1 MTYKKKL
8 IEVALPLEAINKE
21 SAREKSIRHGH
32 PSTLH
37 LWWARRPLAACRAV
51 LFASLVDD
59 PSSLPDE
66 FPTEDEQ
73 NIERLRLFGII
84 ERLVKWEN
92 INNQDVL
99 NEARA
104 EILKS
109 TNGNPPPVYDPF
121 CGGGSIPLEAQRL
134 GLEAHGSDLN
144 PVAVL
149 ITKSLIEIPPKFK
162 DMPPVNPLARA
173 KDVRQEGTGNRGSKN
188 ERNSIT
194 SGSNCL
200 AEVDG
205 SGSTGLSSERSLS
218 KGGDVSDDQ
227 SDYSS
232 GGVGS
237 SEHSGRKRKGNS
249 QGLRQFPS
257 DRQGIVN
264 GNRDVSDV
272 SGASRLF
279 DSAGGESDS
288 EPDCGNQQDA
298 NCSPQKTARV
308 LTNSVTRSLF
318 PLTYK
323 GAQGLA
329 DDVRYYG
336 AWMRDEA
343 FKRIGHLYPKVIIG
357 DRGQVLGGEGRGERE
372 EGRGEATVPRSLS
385 PTSYTV
391 IAWVWARTVK
401 CPNPSCGCAM
411 PLVRSFA
418 LSTKKGK
425 EAWIEYEV
433 IGNREERT
441 VASPLPSP
449 LSPVTSSLLPL
460 PSPLSSLPS
469 SPSIRFSVKSGT
481 GKPPEGTVSRK
492 GARCIA
498 CESDV
503 KLDHVRAEGKAGRMG
518 AQLIAIVAEGNK
530 GRVYLSP
537 SDEQE
542 NIANSAQPTWK
553 PETELVQ
560 NSRHVTPIVYGMTK
574 HSDLFTSRQLVALT
588 TFSDLVKDAREKV
601 IADGGTEDYANA
613 VATYLSFGVDRLA
626 DRNSTIC
633 SWDSGRDSTRN
644 TFARQAIQMTWDFA
658 ETNPMSDSTGNFLGA
673 IDWVYKVLQESRTNT
688 HGFAKQQDAVEEKAT
703 ETGFLF
709 STDPPYYDAIPYADL
724 SDFFYVWLR
733 QSLNGIYPD
742 LCSTLLVPKT
752 QEMIAD
758 HFRHGSRDKAKQF
771 FEDGLSKVFHQVRKS
786 AHSDYPFT
794 VYYAFKQTESDDE
807 DSENETDSSS
817 IASTG
822 WETILEAL
830 IQSSFAITGT
840 VPLRTELANRM
851 RGQGSNALASSI
863 VLVCRPRPD
872 NATSTTRRQFLNELK
887 RDLPDALKKLQQGNI
902 APVDLAQA
910 SIGPGMAVYSKYAK
924 VLEPDG
930 SAMRVRTALQLINQA
945 LDEYFAEQE
954 GEFDTDTRWAL
965 AWFEQ
970 SQFNEGAYGDA
981 ETLSTAKNIS
991 VQGLVNSGILFA
1003 KGGKVRLLKRD
1014 ELPADWNPAND
1025 NRTPAW
1031 EVAHHLIR
1039 ALDKLGET
1047 GAANLL
1053 AQVGIDKGEIA
1064 KDLSYRLYSI
1074 CDRKGWTQLALD
1086 YNSLVISWQAIV
1098 QLAIAQPK
1106 PSYEE
1111 TPLFNLEGN

>member
-1 MTYKKKL
+1 M
-8 IEVALPLEAINKE
+8 
-21 SAREKSIRHGH
+21 
-32 PSTLH
+32 
-37 LWWARRPLAACRAV
+37 
-51 LFASLVDD
+51 
-59 PSSLPDE
+59 
-66 FPTEDEQ
+66 
-73 NIERLRLFGII
+73 
-84 ERLVKWEN
+84 
-92 INNQDVL
+92 

-149 ITKSLIEIPPKFK
+149 ITKALIKIPPKFK
-162 DMPPVNPLARA
+162 DLPPVNPASTVRA
-173 KDVRQEGTGNRGSKN
+173 EGEGKKPKKGAKNKD
-188 ERNSIT
+188 
-194 SGSNCL
+194 
-200 AEVDG
+200 
-205 SGSTGLSSERSLS
+205 
-218 KGGDVSDDQ
+218 
-227 SDYSS
+227 
-232 GGVGS
+232 
-237 SEHSGRKRKGNS
+237 
-249 QGLRQFPS
+249 
-257 DRQGIVN
+257 
-264 GNRDVSDV
+264 
-272 SGASRLF
+272 RLMQWF
-279 DSAGGESDS
+279 
-288 EPDCGNQQDA
+288 
-298 NCSPQKTARV
+298 
-308 LTNSVTRSLF
+308 
-318 PLTYK
+318 
-323 GAQGLA
+323 GAQGMA

-343 FKRIGHLYPKVIIG
+343 FKKIGHLYPKVSLPDGG
-357 DRGQVLGGEGRGERE
+357 D
-372 EGRGEATVPRSLS
+372 A
-385 PTSYTV
+385 TV
-391 IAWVWARTVK
+391 IAWIWTRTVK

-418 LSTKKGK
+418 LSTKQGK
-425 EAWIEYEV
+425 EAWIEYEIERSSDVPKV
-433 IGNREERT
+433 IF
-441 VASPLPSP
+441 A
-449 LSPVTSSLLPL
+449 
-460 PSPLSSLPS
+460 
-469 SPSIRFSVKSGT
+469 VKSGM
-481 GKPPEGTVSRK
+481 GEPPEGTVSRK

-503 KLDHVRAEGKAGRMG
+503 KLDHVRAEGKAGRME
-518 AQLIAIVAEGNK
+518 AQLMAIVAEGNK
-530 GRVYLSP
+530 GRIYLEP
-537 SDEQE
+537 SEQQE
-542 NIANSAQPTWK
+542 NIANSAQPVWK
-553 PETELVQ
+553 PETELVP

-574 HSDLFTSRQLVALT
+574 HSDLFMSRQLVALT
-588 TFSDLVKDAREKV
+588 TFSDLVKEARDRV
-601 IADGGTEDYANA
+601 ITDGGKQEYANA
-613 VATYLSFGVDRLA
+613 VATYLSFSVDRLA

-658 ETNPMSDSTGNFLGA
+658 ETNPMSESTGNFLGA
-673 IDWVYKVLQESRTNT
+673 IDWVYKVLQESRTSI
-688 HGFAKQQDAVEEKAT
+688 HGFAKQQDAVEEKVT
-703 ETGFLF
+703 DTGFLF
-709 STDPPYYDAIPYADL
+709 STDPPYYNAIPYADL

-742 LCSTLLVPKT
+742 LCSTLLVPKS
-752 QEMIAD
+752 QEMVAD
-758 HFRHGSRDKAKQF
+758 HFRHGSKEKAKEF
-771 FEDGLSKVFHQVRKS
+771 FEDGLSKVFQQIRKS
-786 AHSDYPFT
+786 AHPDYPFT

-807 DSENETDSSS
+807 DSENKTNSNS

-991 VQGLVNSGILFA
+991 VQGLVNSGILYA

-1014 ELPADWNPAND
+1014 ELPTDWNPTTD
-1025 NRTPAW
+1025 SRVPAW
-1031 EVAHHLIR
+1031 EVAHYLIR

-1064 KDLSYRLYSI
+1064 KDLSYRLYSMHLRSQRLDTTSPRLQQPRDLMAS
-1074 CDRKGWTQLALD
+1074 DRATSDRREKAHHRTRQF
-1086 YNSLVISWQAIV
+1086 I
-1098 QLAIAQPK
+1098 
-1106 PSYEE
+1106 
-1111 TPLFNLEGN
+1111 

>member
-1 MTYKKKL
+1 
-8 IEVALPLEAINKE
+8 V
-21 SAREKSIRHGH
+21 
-32 PSTLH
+32 
-37 LWWARRPLAACRAV
+37 V
-51 LFASLVDD
+51 
-59 PSSLPDE
+59 
-66 FPTEDEQ
+66 
-73 NIERLRLFGII
+73 
-84 ERLVKWEN
+84 
-92 INNQDVL
+92 
-99 NEARA
+99 
-104 EILKS
+104 
-109 TNGNPPPVYDPF
+109 
-121 CGGGSIPLEAQRL
+121 
-134 GLEAHGSDLN
+134 
-144 PVAVL
+144 
-149 ITKSLIEIPPKFK
+149 
-162 DMPPVNPLARA
+162 
-173 KDVRQEGTGNRGSKN
+173 
-188 ERNSIT
+188 
-194 SGSNCL
+194 
-200 AEVDG
+200 
-205 SGSTGLSSERSLS
+205 
-218 KGGDVSDDQ
+218 
-227 SDYSS
+227 
-232 GGVGS
+232 
-237 SEHSGRKRKGNS
+237 
-249 QGLRQFPS
+249 
-257 DRQGIVN
+257 
-264 GNRDVSDV
+264 
-272 SGASRLF
+272 
-279 DSAGGESDS
+279 
-288 EPDCGNQQDA
+288 
-298 NCSPQKTARV
+298 
-308 LTNSVTRSLF
+308 
-318 PLTYK
+318 
-323 GAQGLA
+323 
-329 DDVRYYG
+329 
-336 AWMRDEA
+336 
-343 FKRIGHLYPKVIIG
+343 
-357 DRGQVLGGEGRGERE
+357 
-372 EGRGEATVPRSLS
+372 
-385 PTSYTV
+385 
-391 IAWVWARTVK
+391 
-401 CPNPSCGCAM
+401 
-411 PLVRSFA
+411 
-418 LSTKKGK
+418 
-425 EAWIEYEV
+425 
-433 IGNREERT
+433 
-441 VASPLPSP
+441 
-449 LSPVTSSLLPL
+449 
-460 PSPLSSLPS
+460 
-469 SPSIRFSVKSGT
+469 FSVKSGT
-481 GKPPEGTVSRK
+481 GEPPEGTVSRK

-518 AQLIAIVAEGNK
+518 AQLMAIVAEGNK

-601 IADGGTEDYANA
+601 IADGGTEEYANA
-613 VATYLSFGVDRLA
+613 VATYLAFTVDKNA
-626 DRNSTIC
+626 DYWSSIC
-633 SWDSGRDSTRN
+633 SWHTGRDTVRN
-644 TFARQAIQMTWDFA
+644 TFARQAIPMVWDFA

-688 HGFAKQQDAVEEKAT
+688 HGFAKQQDAVEEKVT

-887 RDLPDALKKLQQGNI
+887 RERPDALKKLQQGNI

-1014 ELPADWNPAND
+1014 ELPTDWNPAND

-1047 GAANLL
+1047 GAAKLL

>member
-1 MTYKKKL
+1 
-8 IEVALPLEAINKE
+8 
-21 SAREKSIRHGH
+21 
-32 PSTLH
+32 
-37 LWWARRPLAACRAV
+37 
-51 LFASLVDD
+51 
-59 PSSLPDE
+59 
-66 FPTEDEQ
+66 
-73 NIERLRLFGII
+73 
-84 ERLVKWEN
+84 
-92 INNQDVL
+92 
-99 NEARA
+99 
-104 EILKS
+104 
-109 TNGNPPPVYDPF
+109 
-121 CGGGSIPLEAQRL
+121 
-134 GLEAHGSDLN
+134 
-144 PVAVL
+144 
-149 ITKSLIEIPPKFK
+149 
-162 DMPPVNPLARA
+162 
-173 KDVRQEGTGNRGSKN
+173 
-188 ERNSIT
+188 
-194 SGSNCL
+194 
-200 AEVDG
+200 
-205 SGSTGLSSERSLS
+205 
-218 KGGDVSDDQ
+218 
-227 SDYSS
+227 
-232 GGVGS
+232 
-237 SEHSGRKRKGNS
+237 
-249 QGLRQFPS
+249 
-257 DRQGIVN
+257 
-264 GNRDVSDV
+264 
-272 SGASRLF
+272 
-279 DSAGGESDS
+279 
-288 EPDCGNQQDA
+288 
-298 NCSPQKTARV
+298 
-308 LTNSVTRSLF
+308 
-318 PLTYK
+318 
-323 GAQGLA
+323 
-329 DDVRYYG
+329 
-336 AWMRDEA
+336 
-343 FKRIGHLYPKVIIG
+343 
-357 DRGQVLGGEGRGERE
+357 
-372 EGRGEATVPRSLS
+372 
-385 PTSYTV
+385 
-391 IAWVWARTVK
+391 
-401 CPNPSCGCAM
+401 M

-418 LSTKKGK
+418 LSTKNGK
-425 EAWIEYEV
+425 EAWIEYEIERSGDVPKV
-433 IGNREERT
+433 IF
-441 VASPLPSP
+441 A
-449 LSPVTSSLLPL
+449 
-460 PSPLSSLPS
+460 
-469 SPSIRFSVKSGT
+469 VKSGT
-481 GKPPEGTVSRK
+481 GEPPEGTVSRK

-518 AQLIAIVAEGNK
+518 AQLMAIVAEGNK
-530 GRVYLSP
+530 QRFYLSP
-537 SDEQE
+537 SEEHEEITKQ
-542 NIANSAQPTWK
+542 AVPKWK
-553 PETELVQ
+553 PETELSTHSQ
-560 NSRHVTPIVYGMTK
+560 YMAAPRYGITK
-574 HSDLFTSRQLVALT
+574 HSDLFTARQLVALT

-601 IADGGTEDYANA
+601 IVDGGTEEYANA
-613 VATYLSFGVDRLA
+613 IATYLSFTVDK
-626 DRNSTIC
+626 NSDYWNNICTWHINRETI
-633 SWDSGRDSTRN
+633 GHLFTK
-644 TFARQAIQMTWDFA
+644 QAIPMSWDFA

-673 IDWVYKVLQESRTNT
+673 IDWVCKVVQASRTDI
-688 HGFAKQQDAVEEKAT
+688 HGFAKQQDAVEEKVT

-742 LCSTLLVPKT
+742 LCSTLLVPKS
-752 QEMIAD
+752 QEMVAD
-758 HFRHGSRDKAKQF
+758 HFRHGSKEKAKQF
-771 FEDGLSKVFHQVRKS
+771 FEDGLNKVFHQVRKS
-786 AHSDYPFT
+786 AHPDYPFT

-887 RDLPDALKKLQQGNI
+887 RELPDALKKLQQGNI

-991 VQGLVNSGILFA
+991 VQGLVNSGILYA

-1014 ELPADWNPAND
+1014 ELPTDWNPNND
-1025 NRTPAW
+1025 NRVPAW

-1053 AQVGIDKGEIA
+1053 AQVGIDKGETA

-1098 QLAIAQPK
+1098 QLASAEKK
-1106 PSYEE
+1106 PTTEQGN
-1111 TPLFNLEGN
+1111 LFNT

>member
-1 MTYKKKL
+1 
-8 IEVALPLEAINKE
+8 
-21 SAREKSIRHGH
+21 
-32 PSTLH
+32 
-37 LWWARRPLAACRAV
+37 LAACRAV

-144 PVAVL
+144 PVALL
-149 ITKSLIEIPPKFK
+149 ITKALIEIPPKFK
-162 DMPPVNPLARA
+162 DLPPVNPLARA

-298 NCSPQKTARV
+298 NCSPQKIARV

-391 IAWVWARTVK
+391 IAWIWARTVK

-425 EAWIEYEV
+425 EAWIDYEVIGNRYEV

-441 VASPLPSP
+441 VASPLPS
-449 LSPVTSSLLPL
+449 S
-460 PSPLSSLPS
+460 LSSLPS

-518 AQLIAIVAEGNK
+518 AQLMAIVAEGNK
-530 GRVYLSP
+530 GRIYLEP
-537 SDEQE
+537 SQEQE
-542 NIANSAQPTWK
+542 DIAAKAIPTWK
-553 PETELVQ
+553 PNGEMPVKHRNFQ
-560 NSRHVTPIVYGMTK
+560 PPVYGMLMFG
-574 HSDLFTSRQLVALT
+574 DLFTPRQLVSLV
-588 TFSDLVKDAREKV
+588 TFSSLVSEAREKV
-601 IADGGTEDYANA
+601 IADGGTEKYADA
-613 VATYLSFGVDRLA
+613 VATYLALGVSKLSDIC
-626 DRNSTIC
+626 NSLC
-633 SWDSGRDSTRN
+633 MWEN
-644 TFARQAIQMTWDFA
+644 TKTQVRHLFTRQAIPILWDFA
-658 ETNPMSDSTGNFLGA
+658 EPNIFSDSAGDFGISLGNLTRVIEKLPSISSGQVKQR
-673 IDWVYKVLQESRTNT
+673 DSRNLLVT
-688 HGFAKQQDAVEEKAT
+688 EK
-703 ETGFLF
+703 FLF
-709 STDPPYYDAIPYADL
+709 STDPPYYDNICYADL

-733 QSLNGIYPD
+733 RTLNDVYPD
-742 LCSTLLVPKT
+742 LFSTLLVPKAS
-752 QEMIAD
+752 ELIAAP
-758 HFRHGSRDKAKQF
+758 HRFGGNKEKAKEF
-771 FEDGLSKVFHQVRKS
+771 FENGLKEVFSQIYKAS
-786 AHSDYPFT
+786 NPDYPTT
-794 VYYAFKQTESDDE
+794 VYYAFKQTESDD
-807 DSENETDSSS
+807 DDLRTPSSVS
-817 IASTG
+817 STG
-822 WETILEAL
+822 WETMLEGL
-830 IQSSFAITGT
+830 IQSGFSITGT
-840 VPLRTELANRM
+840 VPMRTEMVNRSIAS
-851 RGQGSNALASSI
+851 GTNALASCI

-887 RDLPDALKKLQQGNI
+887 RELPDALKKLQQGNI

-1014 ELPADWNPAND
+1014 ELPVDWNPEND

>member
-149 ITKSLIEIPPKFK
+149 ITKALIEIPPKFK
-162 DMPPVNPLARA
+162 DLPPVNPA
-173 KDVRQEGTGNRGSKN
+173 
-188 ERNSIT
+188 
-194 SGSNCL
+194 
-200 AEVDG
+200 
-205 SGSTGLSSERSLS
+205 STPSPPSPLSQGE
-218 KGGDVSDDQ
+218 
-227 SDYSS
+227 
-232 GGVGS
+232 
-237 SEHSGRKRKGNS
+237 KGNKS
-249 QGLRQFPS
+249 KKAVKNK
-257 DRQGIVN
+257 DRLMQW
-264 GNRDVSDV
+264 
-272 SGASRLF
+272 
-279 DSAGGESDS
+279 
-288 EPDCGNQQDA
+288 
-298 NCSPQKTARV
+298 
-308 LTNSVTRSLF
+308 
-318 PLTYK
+318 Y

-343 FKRIGHLYPKVIIG
+343 FKKIGHLYPKVSLTPQPPLPEGEGESDKWEFSVALQKKMQEIAQQFRKEPTESESILWDLLRNRKLDNRKFRRQHPIG
-357 DRGQVLGGEGRGERE
+357 RFVVDFYCHEERLIVEIDGGIHASQQDLDRQRQEILESLGLRFVRISSNLVETNPQDALQKIRNAFLPPSPSGRGAGGEGND
-372 EGRGEATVPRSLS
+372 A
-385 PTSYTV
+385 TV
-391 IAWVWARTVK
+391 IAWIWARTVK

-418 LSTKKGK
+418 LSNKKGK
-425 EAWIEYEV
+425 EAWIEYEIEHSGNVPKV
-433 IGNREERT
+433 IF
-441 VASPLPSP
+441 A
-449 LSPVTSSLLPL
+449 
-460 PSPLSSLPS
+460 
-469 SPSIRFSVKSGT
+469 VKSGT
-481 GKPPEGTVSRK
+481 GEPPEGTVNRK

-518 AQLIAIVAEGNK
+518 AQLMAIVAEGNK
-530 GRVYLSP
+530 GRIYLEP

-542 NIANSAQPTWK
+542 NTANSAQTAWK
-553 PETELVQ
+553 PETELVP

-574 HSDLFTSRQLVALT
+574 HSDLFMSRQLVALT
-588 TFSDLVKDAREKV
+588 TFSDLVKDARDKV
-601 IADGGTEDYANA
+601 IADRGTQEYANA

-673 IDWVYKVLQESRTNT
+673 IDWVYKVLQESRTSI
-688 HGFAKQQDAVEEKAT
+688 HGFAKQQDAVEEKVT

-742 LCSTLLVPKT
+742 LCSTLLVPKS
-752 QEMIAD
+752 QEMVAD
-758 HFRHGSRDKAKQF
+758 RFRHGSKDKAKQF
-771 FEDGLSKVFHQVRKS
+771 FEDGLSKVFQQVRKS

-887 RDLPDALKKLQQGNI
+887 R
-902 APVDLAQA
+902 
-910 SIGPGMAVYSKYAK
+910 
-924 VLEPDG
+924 
-930 SAMRVRTALQLINQA
+930 
-945 LDEYFAEQE
+945 
-954 GEFDTDTRWAL
+954 
-965 AWFEQ
+965 
-970 SQFNEGAYGDA
+970 
-981 ETLSTAKNIS
+981 
-991 VQGLVNSGILFA
+991 
-1003 KGGKVRLLKRD
+1003 
-1014 ELPADWNPAND
+1014 
-1025 NRTPAW
+1025 
-1031 EVAHHLIR
+1031 
-1039 ALDKLGET
+1039 
-1047 GAANLL
+1047 
-1053 AQVGIDKGEIA
+1053 
-1064 KDLSYRLYSI
+1064 
-1074 CDRKGWTQLALD
+1074 
-1086 YNSLVISWQAIV
+1086 
-1098 QLAIAQPK
+1098 
-1106 PSYEE
+1106 
-1111 TPLFNLEGN
+1111 

>member
-298 NCSPQKTARV
+298 NCSPQKIARV

-372 EGRGEATVPRSLS
+372 EGRGGSYCS
-385 PTSYTV
+385 PFPIPYFLHS
-391 IAWVWARTVK
+391 
-401 CPNPSCGCAM
+401 
-411 PLVRSFA
+411 
-418 LSTKKGK
+418 
-425 EAWIEYEV
+425 
-433 IGNREERT
+433 NR
-441 VASPLPSP
+441 
-449 LSPVTSSLLPL
+449 
-460 PSPLSSLPS
+460 
-469 SPSIRFSVKSGT
+469 
-481 GKPPEGTVSRK
+481 
-492 GARCIA
+492 
-498 CESDV
+498 
-503 KLDHVRAEGKAGRMG
+503 M
-518 AQLIAIVAEGNK
+518 
-530 GRVYLSP
+530 
-537 SDEQE
+537 
-542 NIANSAQPTWK
+542 
-553 PETELVQ
+553 
-560 NSRHVTPIVYGMTK
+560 
-574 HSDLFTSRQLVALT
+574 DLG
-588 TFSDLVKDAREKV
+588 
-601 IADGGTEDYANA
+601 ADGE
-613 VATYLSFGVDRLA
+613 
-626 DRNSTIC
+626 
-633 SWDSGRDSTRN
+633 
-644 TFARQAIQMTWDFA
+644 
-658 ETNPMSDSTGNFLGA
+658 MS
-673 IDWVYKVLQESRTNT
+673 
-688 HGFAKQQDAVEEKAT
+688 
-703 ETGFLF
+703 
-709 STDPPYYDAIPYADL
+709 
-724 SDFFYVWLR
+724 
-733 QSLNGIYPD
+733 
-742 LCSTLLVPKT
+742 
-752 QEMIAD
+752 
-758 HFRHGSRDKAKQF
+758 
-771 FEDGLSKVFHQVRKS
+771 
-786 AHSDYPFT
+786 
-794 VYYAFKQTESDDE
+794 
-807 DSENETDSSS
+807 
-817 IASTG
+817 
-822 WETILEAL
+822 
-830 IQSSFAITGT
+830 
-840 VPLRTELANRM
+840 
-851 RGQGSNALASSI
+851 
-863 VLVCRPRPD
+863 
-872 NATSTTRRQFLNELK
+872 
-887 RDLPDALKKLQQGNI
+887 
-902 APVDLAQA
+902 
-910 SIGPGMAVYSKYAK
+910 
-924 VLEPDG
+924 
-930 SAMRVRTALQLINQA
+930 
-945 LDEYFAEQE
+945 
-954 GEFDTDTRWAL
+954 
-965 AWFEQ
+965 
-970 SQFNEGAYGDA
+970 
-981 ETLSTAKNIS
+981 
-991 VQGLVNSGILFA
+991 
-1003 KGGKVRLLKRD
+1003 
-1014 ELPADWNPAND
+1014 
-1025 NRTPAW
+1025 
-1031 EVAHHLIR
+1031 
-1039 ALDKLGET
+1039 
-1047 GAANLL
+1047 
-1053 AQVGIDKGEIA
+1053 
-1064 KDLSYRLYSI
+1064 
-1074 CDRKGWTQLALD
+1074 
-1086 YNSLVISWQAIV
+1086 
-1098 QLAIAQPK
+1098 K
-1106 PSYEE
+1106 P
-1111 TPLFNLEGN
+1111 